1 MQASPRAHT
10 LSMWLPEV
18 IQKAATKAATKPA
31 TKATTKSASYLAT
44 KYPGKWLSDL
54 NIEQYMDV
62 LRHDPELRAIENWR
76 ARNHIG
82 DDFS

>member
-18 IQKAATKAATKPA
+18 IQKAATKPA

-54 NIEQYMDV
+54 SIEQYMDV
-62 LRHDPELRAIENWR
+62 LRHDPELRAIEGWR
-76 ARNHIG
+76 RRNHIG